1 MFKIPNTQQRTAPK
15 ELIQLAKNHANDILT
30 SIRGINYVMLCSTD
44 GLELAAVHK
53 KSNYNSTKLAAVSSS
68 ILAMIS
74 AFLNEINL
82 TGCQSIT
89 FDAENGKAIL
99 TSIPAPHH
107 PMILVTLSNKDV
119 LLGQLLYSLKQ
130 VSNALIHADS
140 T

>member
-1 MFKIPNTQQRTAPK
+1 MFKIPDTQQRTAPK

-44 GLELAAVHK
+44 GLELATVHK

-82 TGCQSIT
+82 TGCQSKSY
-89 FDAENGKAIL
+89 GLSK
-99 TSIPAPHH
+99 HH
-107 PMILVTLSNKDV
+107 LRC
-119 LLGQLLYSLKQ
+119 
-130 VSNALIHADS
+130 
-140 T
+140 

>member
-1 MFKIPNTQQRTAPK
+1 MFSIPSQQRTAPT
-15 ELIQLAKNHANDILT
+15 ELIQLAKAQANEIIT
-30 SIRGINYVMLCSTD
+30 NIRGIDYIMLCSTD
-44 GLELAAVHK
+44 GFELASIYK
-53 KSNYNSTKLAAVSSS
+53 KNPYNSTKLAAVSSS

-74 AFLNEINL
+74 AFLNEIQL

-89 FDAENGKAIL
+89 LDAENGKAIL

-107 PMILVTLSNKDV
+107 PMVMVTLSNKDV

-130 VSNALIHADS
+130 ASAAIVAADQ